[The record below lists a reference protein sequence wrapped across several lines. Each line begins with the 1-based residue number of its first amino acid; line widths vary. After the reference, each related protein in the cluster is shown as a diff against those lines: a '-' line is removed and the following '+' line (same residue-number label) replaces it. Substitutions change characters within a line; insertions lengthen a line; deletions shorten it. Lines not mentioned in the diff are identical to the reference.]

1 MSWWLLAGVALT
13 AFIEAGHATAGKKMY
28 LVPAL
33 ADISNDEART
43 TISFFW
49 HLADVAFIMIIAG
62 ALLAVFYGSA
72 GLVTIIA
79 GAAAVF
85 FAALAAVHLWYSLRS
100 GIERAPVKLFQWALF
115 LVTSAMFFMASI
127 A

>member
-1 MSWWLLAGVALT
+1 MNWWLLAGTALT
-13 AFIEAGHATAGKKMY
+13 AFIEMGHATAGKKMY
-28 LVPAL
+28 LKPAL

-43 TISFFW
+43 TMSFVW

-62 ALLAVFYGSA
+62 ALLAAFYGGP

-85 FAALAAVHLWYSLRS
+85 LAALAAVHLWFSLRS
-100 GIERAPVKLFQWALF
+100 GIARAPIKLFQWALF
-115 LVTSAMFFMASI
+115 LVTSAVFFMASI